1 MRGTLEEH
9 MEKLSKFRLTGKTVK
24 IENAGKWINDVTGLV
39 AFENDKG
46 IYVEDAEYNENVFI
60 PWSSIGLLKIIN
72 D

>member
-24 IENAGKWINDVTGLV
+24 VENIGKAINDVTGIV

-46 IYVEDAEYNENVFI
+46 IYVEDTEYDESVFI
-60 PWSSIGLLKIIN
+60 PWSSVALLKIIN